1 MGHNGSWPWQRC
13 HGDDAIVWLPSK
25 LFLFVVWL
33 NLVRIFVF
41 ASLHFPLAGLVKF
54 ASPNFRLHK
63 FRFHDFV
70 EVHSSTSNFR
80 EFQEI
85 PSVQSHRR
93 YRLPIRGS
101 LRRNRREIS
110 ASSNE
115 TERNQTKSNAC
126 PESLCW
132 VSFLWMLLIII
143 NLSINLINLIIFIY
157 CLGDFFG
164 LIISLSALD
173 ADSDTQNRLTL
184 SRLTYRRLTYRRLT
198 FSRLAFDWISVEPSW
213 IGRIGRSK
221 RANSATV
228 LSSVLNS
235 WIEHLAFD
243 SFRHAKCPHWMQS
256 FRKKFSPRTFKFCTF
271 RLAIMTS
278 TAIWWRALG
287 TSHESSRRMQEI
299 RNVFDQKHWNRT

>member
-1 MGHNGSWPWQRC
+1 M
-13 HGDDAIVWLPSK
+13 
-25 LFLFVVWL
+25 
-33 NLVRIFVF
+33 VRIFVF
-41 ASLHFPLAGLVKF
+41 ATLHFPLAGLVKF
-54 ASPNFRLHK
+54 AKSPNFRLHK

-132 VSFLWMLLIII
+132 VSFLWMLLII
-143 NLSINLINLIIFIY
+143 NLSINLINLIISIY

-184 SRLTYRRLTYRRLT
+184 SRLTLSRLTYRRLTYRRLT
-198 FSRLAFDWISVEPSW
+198 FSRLAFD
-213 IGRIGRSK
+213 
-221 RANSATV
+221 
-228 LSSVLNS
+228 
-235 WIEHLAFD
+235 
-243 SFRHAKCPHWMQS
+243 
-256 FRKKFSPRTFKFCTF
+256 
-271 RLAIMTS
+271 
-278 TAIWWRALG
+278 
-287 TSHESSRRMQEI
+287 
-299 RNVFDQKHWNRT
+299 